1 MFRIK
6 TAKLMLLLMIS
17 FGLPTLTLAQ
27 QPITLKDALK
37 YALDNNVKVRKARLD
52 IEGGRYKV
60 QEVRAQALPQI
71 TGNAGLTYNPIIG
84 QLVANFGGQ
93 TQAIRMGQN
102 WNSSAGVQLSQ
113 QLFNQTVFTGLQA
126 ARSSEE
132 FYNLTAQLTEEQIIE
147 LVANTYYQ
155 VLVNKQQLGVV
166 ETNIKN
172 VKVVEKVTAS
182 QYENG
187 LAKKIDVDRIK
198 VKMTNL
204 ETKRVQTINAI
215 TQQENQ
221 LKFAMGMS
229 VTTPITLPNSE
240 LTEVRQLP
248 VFADTVGLANRTE
261 IKLLN
266 NQDKLY
272 ALQRKAYLAE
282 YYPSLSLTGNYTYS
296 SQSDSF
302 DFLSS
307 NRAAIGFGASSVG
320 LSLKIPIFNGFLTRS
335 KVRQANVDIDKL
347 KQDRIEKTNELNLA
361 YENAKIELKNS
372 ISTINSQRKNAELAQ
387 EIYQSTQNN
396 YNNGLATLTDLLET
410 EDSLTEAQNSYNQAL
425 LNYKIAEI
433 QLIKAKG
440 DIRTL
445 VQ

>member
-6 TAKLMLLLMIS
+6 TAKLMLLLIIS

-147 LVANTYYQ
+147 LVANNYYQ
-155 VLVNKQQLGVV
+155 VLVNKQQLGVI

-182 QYENG
+182 QFENG

-198 VKMTNL
+198 VKLTNL

-229 VTTPITLPNSE
+229 VITPITLPNSE

-387 EIYQSTQNN
+387 EIYNSTQNN
-396 YNNGLATLTDLLET
+396 YNNGLATLTDLLDT
-410 EDSLTEAQNSYNQAL
+410 EDSLTEAQNSYTQAL

>member
-6 TAKLMLLLMIS
+6 TAKLMLLLIIS

-71 TGNAGLTYNPIIG
+71 TGTAGLTYNPIIG

-182 QYENG
+182 QFENG

-198 VKMTNL
+198 VKLTNL
-204 ETKRVQTINAI
+204 ESKRIQTINAI

-229 VTTPITLPNSE
+229 VVTPITLPNSE

-272 ALQRKAYLAE
+272 GLQRKAYLAE

-302 DFLSS
+302 DFLNS
-307 NRAAIGFGASSVG
+307 NRAAIGFGASAVG

-372 ISTINSQRKNAELAQ
+372 LSTINYQRKNADLAQ
-387 EIYQSTQNN
+387 EIYMSTQNN

-410 EDSLTEAQNSYNQAL
+410 EDSLTEAQNSYTEAL
-425 LNYKIAEI
+425 LKYKIAEI

-440 DIRTL
+440 DLRTL

>member
-6 TAKLMLLLMIS
+6 TAKLMLLLIIS

-147 LVANTYYQ
+147 LVANNYYQ
-155 VLVNKQQLGVV
+155 VLVNKQQLGVI

-172 VKVVEKVTAS
+172 VKVVEKVTAR
-182 QYENG
+182 QFENG

-198 VKMTNL
+198 VKLTNL

-229 VTTPITLPNSE
+229 NNKIGVHRLAATSPLCTWAKRTSE
-240 LTEVRQLP
+240 HVLTKR
-248 VFADTVGLANRTE
+248 A
-261 IKLLN
+261 
-266 NQDKLY
+266 
-272 ALQRKAYLAE
+272 RKQ
-282 YYPSLSLTGNYTYS
+282 G
-296 SQSDSF
+296 
-302 DFLSS
+302 
-307 NRAAIGFGASSVG
+307 
-320 LSLKIPIFNGFLTRS
+320 K
-335 KVRQANVDIDKL
+335 
-347 KQDRIEKTNELNLA
+347 
-361 YENAKIELKNS
+361 
-372 ISTINSQRKNAELAQ
+372 
-387 EIYQSTQNN
+387 
-396 YNNGLATLTDLLET
+396 
-410 EDSLTEAQNSYNQAL
+410 
-425 LNYKIAEI
+425 
-433 QLIKAKG
+433 
-440 DIRTL
+440 
-445 VQ
+445 

>member
-198 VKMTNL
+198 VKLTNL
-204 ETKRVQTINAI
+204 ESKRIQTINAI

-229 VTTPITLPNSE
+229 VITPITLPNSE

-272 ALQRKAYLAE
+272 GLQRKAYLAE

-302 DFLSS
+302 DFLNS
-307 NRAAIGFGASSVG
+307 NRAAIGFGASAVG

-372 ISTINSQRKNAELAQ
+372 LSTINYQRKNADLAQ
-387 EIYQSTQNN
+387 EIYMSTQNN

-410 EDSLTEAQNSYNQAL
+410 EDSLTEAQNSYTEAL
-425 LNYKIAEI
+425 LKYKIAEI

-440 DIRTL
+440 DLRTL